1 MDTIEYL
8 KAKEID
14 AQVLVQSEAN
24 REQIGC

>member
-1 MDTIEYL
+1 MF

-14 AQVLVQSEAN
+14 AQVLVESVSN